1 MSALSTMSIM
11 SMKNRKEKMK
21 IQNPK
26 LKYNSLSPPILR
38 GNSGELRTTDYGPPS
53 YPKASEGR
61 RTTVSS
67 DLRRATG
74 HGLPSYAKA
83 SEGRRA
89 TAFSGVALVAVL
101 AVLVVLTILAASF
114 SVMMNLELK
123 QSNEQQNSFQLDILT
138 EAGYEHSKTL
148 LMATSAIGHSGLLKD
163 KFSKWFY
170 VKAMPE
176 KLQADIELRLKTK
189 LEKLIL
195 TGQGCQ
201 VIPKVMA
208 GTPAK

>member
-61 RTTVSS
+61 R
-67 DLRRATG
+67 
-74 HGLPSYAKA
+74 
-83 SEGRRA
+83 A

-114 SVMMNLELK
+114 SVMMNLELN